1 MHIFVFVFKLFCMN
15 IAMDKE
21 LQNEL
26 DMLRHMARQ
35 LADNHFRVKAAYWD
49 KHGEAPLENLEILAE
64 NGLAGITVNQ
74 KFGGSGATI
83 LHAVVAVEEIARAC
97 TPTAAFILANCTS
110 AEILQQFGTEE
121 HQDKYLPGIVSGEL
135 LGCWAMTEPDAG
147 SAASEMRTR
156 AVRDNDHYV
165 ISGNKS
171 FITRA
176 AIADFFI
183 VFARI
188 GDTPGSKGIGA
199 FIIDKGTSG
208 LSVGSLDNHMG
219 LKGGASAEVILE
231 ECRVHKTSMIV
242 DAGSFS
248 RIMKGLNQARV
259 LNPAM
264 CLGIATEAFTL
275 AARYMTERKVFGKEL
290 KNFQGLQWMIAD
302 MATSLEAM
310 RLLIYRAA
318 EMLAD
323 NDPAVAH
330 NAAIAKLYSGE
341 AAFKICDQAMQ
352 IHGGYGYS
360 TEFPLERLLRDVRA
374 FQLGGGTNEIL
385 RTRIA
390 ANIFENI

>member
-1 MHIFVFVFKLFCMN
+1 
-15 IAMDKE
+15 MDKE
-21 LQNEL
+21 LRNEL
-26 DMLRHMARQ
+26 DMLRHLARQ
-35 LADNHFRVKAAYWD
+35 LADNHFRVKAAHWD
-49 KHGEAPLENLEILAE
+49 KTGKAPRENLEILAE

-74 KFGGSGATI
+74 KYGGSGATI
-83 LHAVVAVEEIARAC
+83 LHAVVAIEEIARAC

-110 AEILQQFGTEE
+110 AEILQRFGTEE
-121 HQDKYLPGIVSGEL
+121 HQDRYLPGIVAGEV

-147 SAASEMRTR
+147 SAASEMRTK
-156 AVRDNDHYV
+156 AVREQDHYV
-165 ISGNKS
+165 ISGNKI

-188 GDTPGSKGIGA
+188 GDISGSKGIGA
-199 FIIDKGTSG
+199 FILDKGTPG
-208 LSVGSLDNHMG
+208 LSIGSLDNHMG

-259 LNPAM
+259 LNPAI
-264 CLGIATEAFTL
+264 CLGIATEAHRL
-275 AARYMTERKVFGKEL
+275 AARYMTERKAFGKVL
-290 KNFQGLQWMIAD
+290 KSFQGLQWMIAD
-302 MATSLEAM
+302 MTTSLEAM

-323 NDPAVAH
+323 NDPAAAH
-330 NAAIAKLYSGE
+330 TAAIAKLYAGE

-360 TEFPLERLLRDVRA
+360 TEFPLERMLRDVRA

>member
-1 MHIFVFVFKLFCMN
+1 
-15 IAMDKE
+15 MDKE
-21 LQNEL
+21 LRNEL
-26 DMLRHMARQ
+26 DMLRHLARQ
-35 LADNHFRVKAAYWD
+35 LADNHFRVKAAHWD
-49 KHGEAPLENLEILAE
+49 KTGKAPRENLEILAE

-74 KFGGSGATI
+74 KYGGSGATI
-83 LHAVVAVEEIARAC
+83 LHAVVAIEEIARAC

-110 AEILQQFGTEE
+110 AEILQRFGTEE
-121 HQDKYLPGIVSGEL
+121 HQDRYLPGIVAGEV

-147 SAASEMRTR
+147 SAASEMRTK
-156 AVRDNDHYV
+156 AVREQDHYV
-165 ISGNKS
+165 ISGNKI

-188 GDTPGSKGIGA
+188 GDIPGSKGIGA
-199 FIIDKGTSG
+199 FILDKGTPG
-208 LSVGSLDNHMG
+208 LSIGSLDNHMG

-259 LNPAM
+259 LNPAI
-264 CLGIATEAFTL
+264 CLGIATEAHRL
-275 AARYMTERKVFGKEL
+275 AARYMTERKAFGKVL
-290 KNFQGLQWMIAD
+290 KSFQGLQWMIAD
-302 MATSLEAM
+302 MTTSLEAM

-323 NDPAVAH
+323 NDPAAAH
-330 NAAIAKLYSGE
+330 TAAIAKLYAGE

-360 TEFPLERLLRDVRA
+360 TEFPLERMLRDVRA